1 MATPKFTQGKG
12 DFHTVLKQRVNEYF
26 TERNQSMTGNFSLL
40 FNAVLFVLLYL
51 AIYLHLV
58 FFTPLLWIA
67 IPECIFFGLLTAA
80 IGFNVIHHAPHVNR
94 SQSKILTNAAS
105 CSLSLLGVS
114 VIMWVL
120 RDNIIHHT
128 YAKIDGNDDDLEA
141 RAWLI

>member
-40 FNAVLFVLLYL
+40 FKAALFVLLYL

-58 FFTPLLWIA
+58 FFTPLVWIA

-80 IGFNVIHHAPHVNR
+80 IGFNVMHDGAHG
-94 SQSKILTNAAS
+94 SFSKSKTLNKAA
-105 CSLSLLGVS
+105 
-114 VIMWVL
+114 
-120 RDNIIHHT
+120 
-128 YAKIDGNDDDLEA
+128 
-141 RAWLI
+141 